1 MYAHFEKDMW
11 VKAAE
16 VRPGNPRAVHHMK
29 AWIRPPNSLWMKDA
43 PEGVLYSPPRGAP
56 GTDGLPQVAALS
68 ETGYRPV
75 QDILAKYN
83 PGVEGQEFATG
94 DAAKFIAAG
103 SDIVFEVHYTATG
116 KPETD

>member
-1 MYAHFEKDMW
+1 
-11 VKAAE
+11 
-16 VRPGNPRAVHHMK
+16 
-29 AWIRPPNSLWMKDA
+29 MKDA

-103 SDIVFEVHYTATG
+103 SDIVFEVHYAATR
-116 KPETD
+116 